1 MSGFRAFE
9 TGPGTR
15 DQGPGRSSGADLPG
29 FRIPGPRSRRPK
41 GFTLIELVA
50 ALALIAIV
58 VTTLAFGLTRGLK
71 GTKVRAA
78 SRDLA
83 AAMRYTRG
91 QAIIKREERSLVVD
105 VENKSYSAP
114 GKAPVELPDEMD
126 LHLLTAR
133 GELSEDER
141 SGGIRF
147 FPDGSSS
154 GGRVRLVSGAREW
167 VVNVA
172 WLTGEISLEESRDG
186 R

>member
-1 MSGFRAFE
+1 MRKSRGF
-9 TGPGTR
+9 
-15 DQGPGRSSGADLPG
+15 S
-29 FRIPGPRSRRPK
+29 
-41 GFTLIELVA
+41 LIELVA
-50 ALALIAIV
+50 VLALIAIIV
-58 VTTLAFGLTRGLK
+58 VTMSFGLTRGLK

-78 SRDLA
+78 SRDMA

-91 QAIIKREERSLVVD
+91 QAIIKREERSLLVD
-105 VENKSYSAP
+105 VDTKTYTAP
-114 GKAPVELPDEMD
+114 GKAPVKLPEDMD

-133 GELSEDER
+133 GELDAGER

-172 WLTGEISLEESRDG
+172 WLTGEISLDETRQ
-186 R
+186 